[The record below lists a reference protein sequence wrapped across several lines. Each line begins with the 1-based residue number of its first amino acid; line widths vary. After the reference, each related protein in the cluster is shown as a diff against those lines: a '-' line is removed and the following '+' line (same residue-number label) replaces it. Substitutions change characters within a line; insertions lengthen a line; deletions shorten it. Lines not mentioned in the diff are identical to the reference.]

1 MNRNI
6 IDDAKQCLQCKNPL
20 CMKGCPVNT
29 PIKDAIRMLLD
40 NKIEQAGELLIN
52 NNPLSIVCSLICP
65 HEAQCEG
72 HCVLGRNGD
81 PIHISAIEHYISDYY
96 LNIFKPEVSQSNRG
110 RVAIIGAGPAGIT
123 IAFLLAKKNYDVTI
137 FEGNDQIGG
146 ILRYGIPDFRLP
158 KNLLDRLTGA
168 LLGIGVKIRPNTII
182 GSSITLEELFRD
194 SYRAV
199 FIGTGTW
206 RPLRLGIK
214 GESLGHVYFAVE
226 YLHNPN
232 VYRLGNRVLIIGA
245 GNVAMDAARTVLRHG
260 SREVY
265 IVCNKGES
273 SIKAREVEIE
283 YAKIDGVK
291 FLYNRTAVEITDEGV
306 IFADSHIII
315 DENGKETTEPITGT
329 ENLFPTDSVIIAISQ
344 GARSVVLSSTD
355 GIEIEGNGLVV
366 TDDCGR
372 TTREGIFASGD
383 VVTGA
388 KTVVEAVK
396 VSRRVAETIH
406 EYISETYK

>member
-1 MNRNI
+1 MG
-6 IDDAKQCLQCKNPL
+6 K
-20 CMKGCPVNT
+20 KGN
-29 PIKDAIRMLLD
+29 
-40 NKIEQAGELLIN
+40 
-52 NNPLSIVCSLICP
+52 
-65 HEAQCEG
+65 
-72 HCVLGRNGD
+72 

-96 LNIFKPEVSQSNRG
+96 LNVFKPKASSKNRG

-158 KNLLDRLTGA
+158 KTILDRLTDV
-168 LLGIGVKIRPNTII
+168 LLGIGIKIRPNTII
-182 GSSITLEELFRD
+182 GSSITIEELFRD

-226 YLHNPN
+226 YLHNPD
-232 VYRLGNRVLIIGA
+232 VYRLGKRVLIIGA
-245 GNVAMDAARTVLRHG
+245 GNVAMDAARTALRHG
-260 SREVY
+260 SREVF

-273 SIKAREVEIE
+273 SIKARELEIE

-291 FLYNRTAVEITDEGV
+291 FEFNKTAVEFTDEGV
-306 IFADSHIII
+306 IFADSRITA
-315 DENGKETTEPITGT
+315 DESGRETATPIAGT
-329 ENLFPTDSVIIAISQ
+329 EQLFPADSVIVAVSQ

-355 GIEIEGNGLVV
+355 GIEMQDSGLVV

-388 KTVVEAVK
+388 KTVVDAVK
-396 VSRRVAETIH
+396 VSRRVAEAIH
-406 EYISETYK
+406 EYICEKYESA